1 MQTAVLKSPHS
12 IPRKI
17 LSLVQPAC
25 CSISWVNKFEANWR
39 KAVTCSEASTIH
51 KQIQTEHVTRIPPI
65 HGVDPS
71 NHSIIVVTF
80 THILIYKKTKS
91 PQRTWFI
98 FSCCIVPIRCAVV
111 ERELR
116 GKSTT
121 CIMSDSREPAE
132 SPDVAVALPLYD
144 MICVNTLIIKYDTS
158 ITWYKLTL
166 WNNIEITSTAWTS
179 RFRAGDVMCCDAIW
193 YDVMCACWRFE
204 SWLGLCRIELSCP
217 FCVAGVAW
225 SIFTRF

>member
-98 FSCCIVPIRCAVV
+98 FSCCIVRIRCAVV

-166 WNNIEITSTAWTS
+166 WNNQYCLDKPVPCWWC
-179 RFRAGDVMCCDAIW
+179 DVLWCDLVW
-193 YDVMCACWRFE
+193 CHVRLLKVWVMTWPVPD
-204 SWLGLCRIELSCP
+204 RIIM
-217 FCVAGVAW
+217 
-225 SIFTRF
+225 SILRGRCGMVNIHPVLNLN